1 MSLKIHVIYILM
13 YLDSI
18 FVSNIQYDGEKIEI
32 LYTLFRLAQK
42 YCIYFIY
49 RTLEMDAMISISEK
63 IGLKYYSVRIR

>member
-32 LYTLFRLAQK
+32 LYTLFRLTQK
-42 YCIYFIY
+42 YC
-49 RTLEMDAMISISEK
+49 
-63 IGLKYYSVRIR
+63 V